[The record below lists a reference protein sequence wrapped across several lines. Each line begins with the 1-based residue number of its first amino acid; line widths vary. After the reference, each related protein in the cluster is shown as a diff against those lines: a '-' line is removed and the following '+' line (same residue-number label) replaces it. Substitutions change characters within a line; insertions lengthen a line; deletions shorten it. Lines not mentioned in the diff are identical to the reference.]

1 MSKQE
6 ILSWTSFIT
15 SLSAIILYIILVLG
29 WPNFLP
35 DYSGDLFQLFFKLF
49 WIAVAIEIVVEI
61 LWEKKKVDRDER
73 DFKIEAYG
81 YKYAYHFL
89 IVVIVLLLVQ
99 MGLSLFFE
107 TMNAQL
113 ALITETK
120 TVFHIL
126 ILALFTTSM
135 IRRGVMIYNYR
146 KGWV

>member
-15 SLSAIILYIILVLG
+15 SLSAIIFYVILVLG

-35 DYSGDLFQLFFKLF
+35 DYSSDFFQLFFKLF
-49 WIAVAIEIVVEI
+49 WIAVGIEIVVEI
-61 LWEKKKVDRDER
+61 LWKRQKVDRDER
-73 DFKIEAYG
+73 DFKIEALG
-81 YKYAYHFL
+81 YKYAFHFL

-107 TMNAQL
+107 SMNAKM
-113 ALITETK
+113 ALITETI

-126 ILALFTTSM
+126 ILALFTTSL
-135 IRRGVMIYNYR
+135 IRRVVMIYNYR
-146 KGWV
+146 KGWG